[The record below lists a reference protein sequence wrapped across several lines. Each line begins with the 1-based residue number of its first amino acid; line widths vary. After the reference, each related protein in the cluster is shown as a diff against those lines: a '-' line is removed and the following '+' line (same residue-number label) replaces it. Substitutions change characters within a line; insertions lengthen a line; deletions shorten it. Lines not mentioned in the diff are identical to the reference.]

1 MACSVCFKV
10 CVKLNCLTL
19 NNETTSPTV
28 SAEVT
33 TWDWLITLHGLFFNL
48 KSWCSS
54 KMSLN
59 VLELMTGTMILLV
72 SFKWSHLLNVS
83 GKTLHV
89 GPASFNEA
97 AIVKTNT
104 RVGVGNFFRDGW
116 VTGTTHIFVWPNL
129 YLCLQTMSHPI
140 YAAKFEQT
148 TIHQHVH
155 LQRESQSHAPT
166 HVLMRL

>member
-1 MACSVCFKV
+1 MACSVCFKI

-104 RVGVGNFFRDGW
+104 RVGVGNFFRDGR
-116 VTGTTHIFVWPNL
+116 VTGTTHIFLFGLIYIYVCRQCRTQFMLPNSSKRQFINT
-129 YLCLQTMSHPI
+129 YIYNGKVSHM
-140 YAAKFEQT
+140 
-148 TIHQHVH
+148 HRH
-155 LQRESQSHAPT
+155 
-166 HVLMRL
+166 MC